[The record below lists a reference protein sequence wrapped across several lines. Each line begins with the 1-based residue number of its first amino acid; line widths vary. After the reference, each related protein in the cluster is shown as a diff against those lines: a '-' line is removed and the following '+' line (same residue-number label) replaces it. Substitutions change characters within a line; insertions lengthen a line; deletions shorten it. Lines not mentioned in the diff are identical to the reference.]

1 MFEILAH
8 AYTISLNIESQGRVH
23 TSTATVAVMPECD
36 EVDVQIDAK
45 DIEMSTCTVDSVVL
59 EVRM

>member
-1 MFEILAH
+1 MFIVCSVCPLLVRNAMQW
-8 AYTISLNIESQGRVH
+8 YKITP
-23 TSTATVAVMPECD
+23 TVAVMPECD